1 MKRSTIYDKRFTSTF
16 CADTRN
22 RYATATRKKERRS
35 TGEQREVRWVQIRL
49 IPIWLRIVIILILVV
64 VAAALGAMFGFSVIG
79 EGNAMD
85 IFKRETWRIYLIL

>member
-1 MKRSTIYDKRFTSTF
+1 MTNDSRRRSVPTQET
-16 CADTRN
+16 DTQPQPE
-22 RYATATRKKERRS
+22 KKERRS

-49 IPIWLRIVIILILVV
+49 IPIWLRIVIVLILVV

-85 IFKRETWRIYLIL
+85 IFKRETWRHIFDIMNGKE

>member
-1 MKRSTIYDKRFTSTF
+1 MTNDSRRRSVPTQET
-16 CADTRN
+16 DTQPQPE
-22 RYATATRKKERRS
+22 KKERRS

-49 IPIWLRIVIILILVV
+49 IPIWLRIVIVLVLVV

-85 IFKRETWRIYLIL
+85 IFKRETWQHIFDIMNGKE

>member
-1 MKRSTIYDKRFTSTF
+1 MTNDSRRRSVPTQET
-16 CADTRN
+16 DTQPQPE
-22 RYATATRKKERRS
+22 KKEHRS

-49 IPIWLRIVIILILVV
+49 IPIWLRIVIVLILVV

-85 IFKRETWRIYLIL
+85 IFKRETWQHIFDIMNGKE

>member
-1 MKRSTIYDKRFTSTF
+1 MTNDSRRRSVPTQET
-16 CADTRN
+16 DTQPQPE
-22 RYATATRKKERRS
+22 KKERRS

-49 IPIWLRIVIILILVV
+49 IPIWLRIVIVLILVV

-85 IFKRETWRIYLIL
+85 IFKPETWQHIFDIMNGKE